1 MVWQTWHLWGT
12 LLMKTTTQTYNIRIE
27 YADGNVEQF
36 NRTMPTKPTTI
47 KGQSAQN
54 DRVCKWVEKYIGRR
68 EWKRH
73 EIVPVW
79 WLNLLLPLLF

>member
-1 MVWQTWHLWGT
+1 
-12 LLMKTTTQTYNIRIE
+12 MKTTTQTYNIRIE
-27 YADGNVEQF
+27 FQDGTVEELS
-36 NRTMPTKPTTI
+36 RTMPTKPTTF

-73 EIVPVW
+73 EIVPVR
-79 WLNLLLPLLF
+79 

>member
-1 MVWQTWHLWGT
+1 M
-12 LLMKTTTQTYNIRIE
+12 MKTTTQTYNIRIE

-54 DRVCKWVEKYIGRR
+54 DRLCKWVEKYIGRR

-73 EIVPVW
+73 EIVPVGQVAHKIGTAT
-79 WLNLLLPLLF
+79 